1 MHDEPSAL
9 AEIEGLSLNA
19 RNHLSHVLRNHLMVI
34 QACFELGALVRVK
47 EELKDLEV
55 ELVRMGL

>member
-9 AEIEGLSLNA
+9 AEIKALDKNA
-19 RNHLSHVLRNHLMVI
+19 RDHLSHVLRNHVMVI
-34 QACFELGALVRVK
+34 QACFELGAIPRGL